1 VPDSFARLKSSIG
14 DRYRIER
21 ELGHGGMATV
31 YLAMDLRHGRAVAVK
46 VLRPE
51 LAHAIGPE
59 RFLRE
64 IEIAARLSHPNILP
78 LHDSGEADGIL
89 YYVMPYV
96 EGATLRD
103 HLNRERHLPL
113 EEAVQIARN
122 VADALT
128 YAHRHG
134 VVHRDIKPENVLL
147 TGYPPRDRGAAGG
160 WQCVVADFGIARAV
174 DAAGATRLTETG
186 LALGTPAYMS
196 PEQASG
202 ERTFDGRSDIY
213 SLGCVV
219 YEMLGGEPPFTG
231 PTPQAVMARH
241 AIDPV
246 RPLRTLRPTV
256 PEGVEHAV
264 EKALAKVPA
273 DRFATA
279 EQFAQ
284 QLARASTTEAIAAEV
299 RRTRFARR
307 RTTLVAAVAALLLG
321 AGGWWV
327 ATMVEAPA
335 IRRLAVLPL
344 ANLTN
349 DPAQEYFAQGMH
361 DALISELAQA
371 GVPVIGRTSVMQ
383 YQHTTKPARDIAREL
398 NADAVVEAS
407 VARSGDSV
415 YIRAQLVDGGTEQ
428 TLWGG
433 AYAGD
438 LRNVLALHRQVTRAI
453 VGEVRLALTPQAEI
467 RLRSARPVDPEAY
480 EAYLKGMFYWR
491 RATVQDIETAEEY
504 FQFALNQDPRYALA
518 HAGIALVW
526 VARQQNGYVPAS
538 KASPLAKAAAA
549 RALALDSTLAD
560 VHEMLAVLKAWT
572 DWDWKGAETS
582 FRRAI
587 MLNPNEPQARA
598 YYSHLLHTLRR
609 PEEAMAQI
617 DSALKLDPLN
627 SLFRSIYAMDLM
639 YARRF
644 DEAIA
649 LLRATLKTEPNN
661 AVALGTLRS
670 AYHQKGMHR
679 EALDVWKA
687 SFAAKGDTEAEE
699 ALARG
704 YAAGGYSG
712 ALSQV
717 AEMLVRR
724 SRTSHVTPWQIGTLY
739 TRAGKNDEA
748 LDWLEKA
755 YEAHD
760 PNVPY
765 LSVDPIFDD
774 LRANPR
780 FQDLIRRL
788 NLPG

>member
-21 ELGHGGMATV
+21 ELGRGGMATV

-46 VLRPE
+46 VLKPE

-113 EEAVQIARN
+113 EEVVQIARN

-128 YAHRHG
+128 YAHHHG

-147 TGYPPRDRGAAGG
+147 TGDPPRDRGAAGG
-160 WQCVVADFGIARAV
+160 WQCVVADFGIAHAV
-174 DAAGATRLTETG
+174 DAAGTTRLTETG

-202 ERTFDGRSDIY
+202 GRALDGRSDIY
-213 SLGCVV
+213 SLGCLV

-231 PTPQAVMARH
+231 PSPQAVMARH
-241 AIDPV
+241 ALDPV

-264 EKALAKVPA
+264 EKALAKVPT

-284 QLARASTTEAIAAEV
+284 QLARASTAEAIAAEV

-307 RTTLVAAVAALLLG
+307 RKTLVAAVAALLLG
-321 AGGWWV
+321 VGGWWM
-327 ATMVEAPA
+327 ATMVEAPG
-335 IRRLAVLPL
+335 IQRLAVLPL

-371 GVPVIGRTSVMQ
+371 GVPVIGRTSMMQ
-383 YQHTTKPARDIAREL
+383 YQHSTKPARVIAREL
-398 NADAVVEAS
+398 NADGVVEAS

-428 TLWGG
+428 TLWAG

-438 LRNVLALHRQVTRAI
+438 LRNVQALHRQVTRAI
-453 VGEVRLALTPQAEI
+453 VGEVRSALTPQAEA
-467 RLRSARPVDPEAY
+467 RLSSARPVNPEAY

-491 RATVQDIETAEEY
+491 RATLQDLATAEQY
-504 FQFALNQDPRYALA
+504 FQFALERDPDYALA
-518 HAGIALVW
+518 HAGIARNW
-526 VARQQNGYVPAS
+526 IAQQQHGFVPAS
-538 KASPLAKAAAA
+538 KAGPLIKAAAA

-560 VHEMLAVLKAWT
+560 VHATLASIRCWT
-572 DWDWKGAETS
+572 DWDWHGCETAL
-582 FRRAI
+582 RQAI
-587 MLNPNEPQARA
+587 ALNPNDPHARA
-598 YYSHLLHTLRR
+598 YYSHLLHILGR
-609 PEEAMAQI
+609 PREAMAQI
-617 DSALKLDPLN
+617 DSALRLDPLN
-627 SLFRSIYAMDLM
+627 ALYRSLYAMDLM

-644 DEAIA
+644 DDAITVLRGA
-649 LLRATLKTEPNN
+649 LQTEPTNP
-661 AVALGTLRS
+661 VTLGTLRS
-670 AYHQKGMHR
+670 AYHQKRMYR
-679 EALDVWKA
+679 EALEVWKV

-712 ALSQV
+712 ALSRV

-774 LRANPR
+774 LRATPR

-788 NLPG
+788 KLPG

>member
-1 VPDSFARLKSSIG
+1 MADSLARLQSIIG
-14 DRYRIER
+14 DRYRIQR

-31 YLAMDLRHGRAVAVK
+31 YLATDLKHGRPVAVK
-46 VLRPE
+46 VLRAE

-78 LHDSGEADGIL
+78 LHDSGEADGLL

-96 EGATLRD
+96 EGESLRD
-103 HLNRERHLPL
+103 HLDRERHLPL
-113 EEAVQIARN
+113 DEAVRIARN

-128 YAHRHG
+128 HAHTHG

-147 TGYPPRDRGAAGG
+147 SGG
-160 WQCVVADFGIARAV
+160 QFVVADFGIARAA
-174 DAAGATRLTETG
+174 DAAGTRLTETG

-196 PEQASG
+196 PEQSSG
-202 ERTFDGRSDIY
+202 ERGADARSDIY
-213 SLGCVV
+213 SLGCLV

-231 PTPQAVMARH
+231 PTAQAVMARH

-246 RPLRTLRPTV
+246 PSLRTLRPTV
-256 PEGVEHAV
+256 PQGVERV
-264 EKALAKVPA
+264 VQKALAKVPA

-279 EQFAQ
+279 DQFAT
-284 QLARASTTEAIAAEV
+284 QLARASTAESIAAET
-299 RRTRFARR
+299 RRARSARR
-307 RTTLVAAVAALLLG
+307 RRTWGTAAGVLLLG

-327 ATMVEAPA
+327 SGMVEEPA

-349 DPAQEYFAQGMH
+349 DPEQEYFAQGMH

-383 YQHTTKPARDIAREL
+383 YQQTIKPAREITREL

-415 YIRAQLVDGGTEQ
+415 FIRAQLVDGGTEQ
-428 TLWGG
+428 TLWAG

-438 LRNVLALHRQVTRAI
+438 LRSVQALHRQVTRAI
-453 VGEVRLALTPQAEI
+453 AGEVRSALTPEAEA
-467 RLRSARPVDPEAY
+467 RLSDAQPVNPEAY
-480 EAYLKGMFYWR
+480 EAYLKGMFHWR
-491 RATVQDIETAEEY
+491 RATPQDLETAEQY
-504 FQFALNQDPRYALA
+504 FRLALTRDPGYALA

-526 VARQQNGYVPAS
+526 VARQQNGYVAAS

-560 VHEMLAVLKAWT
+560 VHFTLAGIRCWT
-572 DWDWKGAETS
+572 DWDWKGAESS

-587 MLNPNEPQARA
+587 ALNPNGPQSRA
-598 YYSHLLHTLRR
+598 YYSHLLHILGR
-609 PEEAMAQI
+609 PKEAMAQI
-617 DSALKLDPLN
+617 DLALKLDPLN
-627 SLFRSIYAMDLM
+627 PLFQGLYAMDLM

-644 DEAIA
+644 DDAIA
-649 LLRATLKTEPNN
+649 LLQETLKTEPHN
-661 AVALGTLRS
+661 AVALATLRS
-670 AYHQKGMHR
+670 AYHQKAMYP

-687 SFAAKGDTEAEE
+687 SFLAKGDAEAAE

-704 YAAGGYSG
+704 SAEAGYSG
-712 ALSQV
+712 ALTRV
-717 AEMLVRR
+717 AELLTAR

-739 TRAGKNDEA
+739 TRAGKNEAA

-755 YEAHD
+755 YQARD
-760 PNVPY
+760 PNMPY
-765 LSVDPIFDD
+765 LSVDPIFDE
-774 LRANPR
+774 LRSDPR
-780 FQDLIRRL
+780 FQDLLRRMDL
-788 NLPG
+788 LTPGGPHAARVGG